1 MVGAAP
7 AARPGSQRA
16 ALWIFV
22 LALAA
27 TAIEG
32 AALHVNALHFAGF
45 MLDFR
50 AFYCAGAALDAGA
63 DPYRAEPL
71 RSCEVAAYG
80 AFPQGYPQVAVPAPL
95 PGYAIA
101 PFALLARLPYNVA
114 AALWLLASALAIAA
128 SALLLAGL
136 SRLPAPVVWAALL
149 LPVALVSGF
158 LGQLV
163 PFALLALAVCARA
176 VEAEQPR
183 VAALAAAGS
192 LIEPH
197 FGLPVCLGLALGMPR
212 ARLPLGALLAAAAA
226 LSIVL
231 LGVERNLE
239 YVRAVLPAHLAS
251 EVGNEEQYSLTH
263 VLNLAG
269 VPDSLALQLGSLSY
283 AVAIVAGAL
292 LALRLVRQGAPRSL
306 FALLPAAFA
315 PLGGSFVHLQQMAFV
330 IPALLVLLGRVA
342 LRNAWLGSA
351 LLLLALPFGNFTF
364 LFVTA
369 PFALATV
376 TVLARDQLRLSWLA
390 TLSLAVAV
398 LAAICAMTAAF
409 APRPDVH
416 AAVAAVSGAGLLAE
430 ATWDALIRSSYHSN
444 VALFTLSKVP
454 TYAALAIF
462 AIVTYRLAFAKRDDN
477 APVEPE
483 GAPCVA

>member
-1 MVGAAP
+1 VGAAP
-7 AARPGSQRA
+7 AARSSSQRFT
-16 ALWIFV
+16 LWLFAF
-22 LALAA
+22 ALAA
-27 TAIEG
+27 TLIEG
-32 AALHVNALHFAGF
+32 VALHVNALHFAGF

-50 AFYCAGAALDAGA
+50 AFYCAGSALDAGA

-95 PGYAIA
+95 PAYAIA

-114 AALWLLASALAIAA
+114 APLWLLATVMAMALSAV
-128 SALLLAGL
+128 LLIGL

-149 LPVALVSGF
+149 LPVGLVSGF

-163 PFALLALAVCARA
+163 PFALLALVVCARA
-176 VEAEQPR
+176 LEAERPLL
-183 VAALAAAGS
+183 AALAAAAS

-197 FGLPVCLGLALGMPR
+197 FGLPVCLGLALGMRR
-212 ARLPLGALLAAAAA
+212 ARLPLGALLAATAA

-263 VLNLAG
+263 LLNLAG
-269 VPDSLALQLGSLSY
+269 VSDSPALQLGNLSY

-292 LALRLVRQGAPRSL
+292 LALRLVRGGAPRSL
-306 FALLPAAFA
+306 FVLLPAAFA

-342 LRNAWLGSA
+342 FRDAWLGSA
-351 LLLLALPFGNFTF
+351 LLMLALPFGNFTF

-376 TVLARDQLRLSWLA
+376 VVLAREQLRLSWLA

-398 LAAICAMTAAF
+398 LAAICGLTAAF
-409 APRPDVH
+409 TPRPDVH
-416 AAVAAVSGAGLLAE
+416 AAVAAASGSGRLAE

-444 VALFTLSKVP
+444 IALFTLSKVP
-454 TYAALAIF
+454 TYVALAIF
-462 AIVTYRLAFAKRDDN
+462 AIVTCRLAFARRDGS

-483 GAPCVA
+483 RAPCVA